1 MKREIKSYKRNTM
14 KRILFSTL
22 LLAWLLPMTMQ
33 GQVRRKI
40 IDNGGSRPQPPVTVQ
55 ADGMPT
61 ASVTFTAT
69 K

>member
-1 MKREIKSYKRNTM
+1 MKRMIISM
-14 KRILFSTL
+14 L
-22 LLAWLLPMTMQ
+22 LLAWLLPVAMQ
-33 GQVRRKI
+33 GQVRQKT
-40 IDNGGSRPQPPVTVQ
+40 IDNGGSQPQPPVTVQ

>member
-1 MKREIKSYKRNTM
+1 MKRMIISM
-14 KRILFSTL
+14 L
-22 LLAWLLPMTMQ
+22 LLAWLLPVAMQ
-33 GQVRRKI
+33 GQVRQKT

>member
-1 MKREIKSYKRNTM
+1 MDAKYTKKDQEYGMT
-14 KRILFSTL
+14 
-22 LLAWLLPMTMQ
+22 PMEYLNN
-33 GQVRRKI
+33 VN
-40 IDNGGSRPQPPVTVQ
+40 NGGSRPQPPVTVQ

>member
-1 MKREIKSYKRNTM
+1 M

-22 LLAWLLPMTMQ
+22 LLAWLLPVAMQ
-33 GQVRRKI
+33 GQVRQKT

>member
-1 MKREIKSYKRNTM
+1 MKRMIISM
-14 KRILFSTL
+14 L
-22 LLAWLLPMTMQ
+22 LLAWLLPVAMQ
-33 GQVRRKI
+33 GQVRQKT
-40 IDNGGSRPQPPVTVQ
+40 IDNGGSRPQPPVNVQ